1 MPILL
6 VDKISRGKDKAI
18 YGKKGDKITIISIH
32 DQTLIVENDKTKV
45 KFSAKECEVKN

>member
-1 MPILL
+1 MPTLL
-6 VDKISRGKDKAI
+6 IDKISRGKDKTI

-32 DQTLIVENDKTKV
+32 DQALIVQNDKTKV